1 MAITAN
7 NWSSPSR
14 NIKLKL
20 RSKQPQQSQQ
30 PSQQPGEPQLQR
42 PLQPTMTGARAAL
55 RPPQQN
61 QQAVNVSPGNGNLM
75 VGQNFWEEWQRL
87 IALETEKRV
96 AQQLE
101 EELDE
106 LEDDAY
112 ADLDVMEDN
121 AYTNPDAME
130 TRLKAHPGCLAI
142 NEYPDNS
149 SNSNSNGEY
158 IALGNHSDD
167 GDDDSD
173 GDGNDTNK
181 KPIKM
186 VLTWSPPATHC
197 ISASPHAAH
206 CASKPTLHCHYSP
219 EKHLGSAACHKSCQ
233 VVIMDPIEES
243 DDAKDDIESDAIHLA
258 WVQAAMQMPYP
269 ASFDIQET
277 IINESWCAVA
287 ELGGEDTDDMPLK
300 NEYISSIT
308 GVWTQLRGHLK
319 SEVKPLVESTYGFI
333 QEEEDPDIISQ
344 NTVIYKALPG
354 DDMAYTCEDYK
365 NVKFHWYNQIVMIII
380 HRICFTMSCSDGY

>member
-1 MAITAN
+1 M
-7 NWSSPSR
+7 PS
-14 NIKLKL
+14 
-20 RSKQPQQSQQ
+20 
-30 PSQQPGEPQLQR
+30 E
-42 PLQPTMTGARAAL
+42 
-55 RPPQQN
+55 
-61 QQAVNVSPGNGNLM
+61 
-75 VGQNFWEEWQRL
+75 
-87 IALETEKRV
+87 
-96 AQQLE
+96 
-101 EELDE
+101 
-106 LEDDAY
+106 
-112 ADLDVMEDN
+112 
-121 AYTNPDAME
+121 
-130 TRLKAHPGCLAI
+130 
-142 NEYPDNS
+142 
-149 SNSNSNGEY
+149 
-158 IALGNHSDD
+158 
-167 GDDDSD
+167 
-173 GDGNDTNK
+173 
-181 KPIKM
+181 
-186 VLTWSPPATHC
+186 
-197 ISASPHAAH
+197 
-206 CASKPTLHCHYSP
+206 
-219 EKHLGSAACHKSCQ
+219 GSAACHKSCQ
-233 VVIMDPIEES
+233 AVIMDPIEES
-243 DDAKDDIESDAIHLA
+243 DDAKDDIESDGKSCKGKGEHPTHSHKHFGPQVNCILDEAIHLA